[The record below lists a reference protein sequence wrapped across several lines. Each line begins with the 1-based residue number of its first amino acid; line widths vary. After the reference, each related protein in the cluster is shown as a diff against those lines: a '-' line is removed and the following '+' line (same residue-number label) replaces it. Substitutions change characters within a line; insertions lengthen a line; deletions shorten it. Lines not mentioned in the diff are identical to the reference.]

1 MQSFRDGNHPGTP
14 FYILQKIFFVFLGNK
29 IEQFYNFFYFNHLL
43 SFSIN
48 IFSIKIF
55 YNYFKKKIGDLE
67 TISFLLILSSSFN
80 FFIGLEIVDLISY
93 QFSLTLF
100 LVIYFFK
107 SLDKNKIIKLALF
120 SAFAI
125 SFKMTFF
132 PFVLSIFIAKILF
145 LIFEYRSIKKILIFL
160 SSFSLFYIFFNF
172 PILGR
177 IPKIFLDSIFLR
189 EDTKIDFSN
198 IITSLSYSIDQILY
212 ENILIFFNYNF
223 FTFNIYF

>member
-1 MQSFRDGNHPGTP
+1 
-14 FYILQKIFFVFLGNK
+14 
-29 IEQFYNFFYFNHLL
+29 
-43 SFSIN
+43 
-48 IFSIKIF
+48 
-55 YNYFKKKIGDLE
+55 
-67 TISFLLILSSSFN
+67 
-80 FFIGLEIVDLISY
+80 
-93 QFSLTLF
+93 
-100 LVIYFFK
+100 
-107 SLDKNKIIKLALF
+107 
-120 SAFAI
+120 
-125 SFKMTFF
+125 MTFF

-212 ENILIFFNYNF
+212 ENILIFLIIIFSLLIFIFNLFNF
-223 FTFNIYF
+223 IQNFYKKKKVTNKEFSIFIFSSLITFFLYLYFRCSRTVIFCIY